1 MDLSNLTNKAAA
13 VIISDK
19 KTAIFQRKD
28 GKWEFPNAAL
38 KDDEK
43 VDNAIINLSKD
54 NLGIDVIPAAEI
66 GSIEQN
72 IGNGIE
78 IAMFIHV
85 NTENPAGI
93 TLHSDYSAFKYVTF
107 EELGGLD
114 LADDEKKFLET
125 CADDLKKHITD

>member
-13 VIISDK
+13 VIISGK
-19 KTAIFQRKD
+19 KVAVFQRKD

-54 NLGIDVIPAAEI
+54 NLGINVVPAAEI

-72 IGNGIE
+72 IGDKME

-85 NTENPAGI
+85 NTENPDGI
-93 TLHSDYSAFKYVTF
+93 VLPGEYSAFKYVAF
-107 EELGGLD
+107 EEFSGLD
-114 LADDEKKFLET
+114 LADDEKKFLEI
-125 CADDLKKHITD
+125 CMDDLKKHIN